1 MTSLHVDNGTRA
13 QAERTAQHSK
23 TAMILACAHTHDTHE
38 KATANPRY
46 PRESNS
52 ESEY

>member
-38 KATANPRY
+38 KATANPNIKNARVGKVKI
-46 PRESNS
+46 
-52 ESEY
+52 